1 MGKQEY
7 DNHVRYYPPHH
18 FVFYPVVLALLII
31 SASFAIREANPLW
44 WIISG
49 IIILVG
55 WLSFMMRQH
64 YALTLQ
70 NRLVRLEMRYRYYRL
85 TQKAF
90 EEIEM
95 RLSFGQVAALRFAP
109 DSELPALIEKTLS
122 ENLSPSEIKK
132 SIINW
137 LPDQMRV

>member
-1 MGKQEY
+1 M
-7 DNHVRYYPPHH
+7 
-18 FVFYPVVLALLII
+18 LALLII